1 MRSHS
6 PSQNRAMR
14 LFAMVAAVVIL
25 AGCSGPEPEPG
36 EAPIPEG
43 HVADLVGKPVLEE
56 VLDYDDGLGSDVT
69 PLVMGVADGFV
80 VTTKIDAE
88 AYDAEHDL
96 PASFWPEEYT
106 IVTVVPEGE
115 EPPEVVPPDDVASF
129 LPYLRG
135 YTADWELEW
144 QASLLD
150 LLLWSPDSDPRVLDW
165 TLLGSEGTDDI
176 GLVGT
181 SPSFAGSGWTDFTLV
196 AVDGTT
202 GEELSWRGD
211 PIPPEG
217 GYRVVWV
224 DGAIVVAALD
234 ANTRTWN
241 LNRYDPAD
249 LDEPVWSI
257 PLDEG
262 LKQLTVVGDLLLVG
276 AKDGSAVLRRVSD
289 GSLVDWAGEFDDM
302 TIYREV
308 GGAIIRSVQDE
319 GKFQLMRVDSDG
331 EELWEQE
338 VTANRWGWP
347 DDHLVALSRAEDSD
361 ASIDLRYIDLD
372 TGEDV
377 WEKPAPGP
385 FGAVVGFVGGHVL
398 LDGYVPEDERE
409 DPDKRS
415 VLVLDAATGEQVL
428 ENDID
433 WNSHYLGQDA
443 YYVVTVDEET
453 LDRTVSAFGFDSLD
467 PLWTLDVGVAQV
479 IRYGH
484 SLATIDFEEGVL
496 SRLAPGPE

>member
-1 MRSHS
+1 MRSHR
-6 PSQNRAMR
+6 PSRNRAMR
-14 LFAMVAAVVIL
+14 LFAVIAATAVL
-25 AGCSGPEPEPG
+25 AGCSGPGPE

-56 VLDYDDGLGSDVT
+56 VLDYDDDLGSDVT
-69 PLVMGVADGFV
+69 PLVMGVASGFV

-88 AYDAEHDL
+88 AYDASHEL
-96 PASFWPEEYT
+96 PVSFWPEEYT
-106 IVTVVPEGE
+106 VPVVVREGE
-115 EPPEVVPPDDVASF
+115 EAPEITPPDDVAPF
-129 LPYLRG
+129 LPSLNG
-135 YTADWELEW
+135 YTSDWEPEW
-144 QASLLD
+144 SASLHR
-150 LLLWSPDSDPRVLDW
+150 LLVQSPDSDPRVLDW
-165 TLLGSEGTDDI
+165 TLLGAEGTDDI
-176 GLVGT
+176 GLLGT
-181 SPSFAGSGWTDFTLV
+181 SPSVVGPDWTDFMLV
-196 AVDGTT
+196 TVDHAT
-202 GEELSWRGD
+202 GEELSWRLD
-211 PIPPEG
+211 PIPDEEG
-217 GYRVVWV
+217 GYRVVWA
-224 DGAIVVAALD
+224 DGAIVVAAPDRL
-234 ANTRTWN
+234 TPTWN
-241 LNRYDPAD
+241 LTRHDPAD

-262 LKQLTVVGDLLLVG
+262 LEQLTVVGDLLLVG

-289 GSLVDWAGEFDDM
+289 GSLVDWAGTFDDT

-308 GGAIIRSVQDE
+308 GGAIIRSVQGE
-319 GKFQLMRVDSDG
+319 GKFHLMRVDSDG

-338 VTANRWGWP
+338 ITANRWGWP
-347 DDHLVALSRAEDSD
+347 DDHLVVLDRAEDSD

-377 WEKPAPGP
+377 WEKPAAGP

-428 ENDID
+428 ENHIE
-433 WNSHYLGQDA
+433 WYSHYLGENA

-453 LDRTVSAFGFDSLD
+453 QARTVSAFGLDSVD
-467 PLWTLDVGVAQV
+467 PIWTLDVGVRQV
-479 IRYGH
+479 VRYGH
-484 SLATIDFEEGVL
+484 SLAAIDFEEGVL